1 MKRSLFIRV
10 LLSLLLLVSQQMAV
24 SHAMSHWT
32 GSTDKSEN
40 VQFDGK
46 SKPSKVVAHEHSC
59 AQCFAYAQL
68 ASTIGSSTYVW
79 PAVDVQWMHLAAL
92 APSADCARTVCV
104 FQSRAPPQA

>member
-1 MKRSLFIRV
+1 MKRSSFIRV

-32 GSTDKSEN
+32 GSTDESVN

-46 SKPSKVVAHEHSC
+46 SKPSKVLVHEHSC
-59 AQCFAYAQL
+59 AQCYAYVQL
-68 ASTIGSSTYVW
+68 ASAIGSSVYAL
-79 PAVDVQWMHLAAL
+79 PAVDVRWMHLASL
-92 APSADCARTVCV
+92 APSADCTRTVCV